1 MRTECPGKDQE
12 DIQAMQLEG
21 KYDPLS
27 PEDLCQQIP
36 IGLPMV
42 TDFVGPVL
50 SLTVGP
56 NCNVK
61 GVFRMTAPILYKSM
75 PEFPWNQIY
84 NLALTTSS
92 L

>member
-1 MRTECPGKDQE
+1 MRAECPGKDEE
-12 DIQAMQLEG
+12 DIQAMQLEE

-27 PEDLCQQIP
+27 PEDLYQQIP

-42 TDFVGPVL
+42 SDFVVPVL
-50 SLTVGP
+50 SSAVKP
-56 NCNVK
+56 NCNVE

-75 PEFPWNQIY
+75 PEFSWHQIY
-84 NLALTTSS
+84 NLALNKSS